1 MDAIITPLF
10 LYLIDSCLPKS
21 DPNSTPLCCNSTSMF
36 TSNLLIIV
44 LIRLKTRQARAFRCR
59 RALLYSIFRR
69 ENRVVTEAGCF
80 ANESFANSYFANGF
94 GKIADCRQY
103 VFRKKNANLMLNAG
117 SAWQSPEPEAHNN
130 VLDNSRSNWNLEM
143 SHVIVQSERTVMMR
157 REK

>member
-59 RALLYSIFRR
+59 RDSLSSIFRR

-94 GKIADCRQY
+94 GKIADCRR
-103 VFRKKNANLMLNAG
+103 FEGKKCKFNVKRRRCLAITRARG
-117 SAWQSPEPEAHNN
+117 S
-130 VLDNSRSNWNLEM
+130 
-143 SHVIVQSERTVMMR
+143 
-157 REK
+157 